1 LTAGGASA
9 TDGSEEGGAVQEV
22 SPVSGLFE
30 RLVRDADG
38 ASSIAAFRA
47 SLLGGLLELVGAD
60 SAAMIDPAWADVD
73 ERGARDRTVGVGTTA
88 GFARPFFEH
97 RQRYARSL
105 ARLVRVMRA
114 GRPVIDDAVYG
125 TRERQR
131 LAIYREIFLPQN
143 ATSILAAS
151 ARCRGV
157 ETATLVFKRHGRS
170 VRFRAPDAA
179 RLEATLSAIALAD
192 AGFRYAFEARHAAVA
207 PMRSP
212 FLQGLGAREAQVAQL
227 ACRGLRNAEIA
238 AMLGTSAETV
248 KRQLR
253 SVFAK
258 VQVSN
263 RTELAML
270 WAGSFD
276 ADGGRRCDPES
287 GAQPTRAEAT

>member
-1 LTAGGASA
+1 
-9 TDGSEEGGAVQEV
+9 VQEV

-38 ASSIAAFRA
+38 ASSIAAYRA
-47 SLLGGLLELVGAD
+47 RLLGSLQQLVGAD
-60 SAAMIDPAWADVD
+60 SAAMLDPPWADAD
-73 ERGARDRTVGVGTTA
+73 ERGARDRTVGLGTSA
-88 GFARPFFEH
+88 GFMQSFFEH

-105 ARLVRVMRA
+105 ARLLRVMRA

-125 TRERQR
+125 MRERER
-131 LAIYREIFLPQN
+131 LAVYREIFLPQK
-143 ATSILAAS
+143 ATSMLAAS

-170 VRFRAPDAA
+170 SRFRALDAA
-179 RLEATLSAIALAD
+179 RLEAMLPAVALAD
-192 AGFRYAFEARHAAVA
+192 AGFRYAFEARRAAA
-207 PMRSP
+207 AAERPP
-212 FLQGLGAREAQVAQL
+212 FARGLGAREAQVAQL
-227 ACRGLRNAEIA
+227 ASRGLRNVEIA

-248 KRQLR
+248 KRQLC

-270 WAGSFD
+270 WAGVT
-276 ADGGRRCDPES
+276 G
-287 GAQPTRAEAT
+287 

>member
-1 LTAGGASA
+1 MAL
-9 TDGSEEGGAVQEV
+9 VEV
-22 SPVSGLFE
+22 SPAPGLFE
-30 RLVRDADG
+30 QLLRDVDG

-47 SLLGGLLELVGAD
+47 RLLGRMQQLVGAE
-60 SAAMIDPAWADVD
+60 SASMLDPAWADAED
-73 ERGARDRTVGVGTTA
+73 RGARDRTVGAGATT
-88 GFARPFFEH
+88 GFFQPFFAH
-97 RQRYARSL
+97 RRRYARSL
-105 ARLVRVMRA
+105 ARLLRAMRA

-125 TRERQR
+125 TRERQQ

-170 VRFRAPDAA
+170 ARFRASDAA
-179 RLEATLSAIALAD
+179 RLEAMLPAVALAD
-192 AGFRYAFEARHAAVA
+192 AGFRYAFEARGATVSAARSAAVK
-207 PMRSP
+207 
-212 FLQGLGAREAQVAQL
+212 GLSAREAEVAEL
-227 ACRGLRNAEIA
+227 ASRGLRNVEIA
-238 AMLGTSAETV
+238 SVLGTSAETV

-258 VQVSN
+258 VEVSN

-276 ADGGRRCDPES
+276 GSR
-287 GAQPTRAEAT
+287 TRP

>member
-1 LTAGGASA
+1 MQG
-9 TDGSEEGGAVQEV
+9 V
-22 SPVSGLFE
+22 SPASGLFE

-47 SLLGGLLELVGAD
+47 RLLESLQQLVGAD
-60 SAAMIDPAWADVD
+60 SAAIIDPAWADVD
-73 ERGARDRTVGVGTTA
+73 GCGARDRTVGAGTTA
-88 GFARPFFEH
+88 GFAQRFFEH

-105 ARLVRVMRA
+105 ARLLRALRA

-131 LAIYREIFLPQN
+131 LAVYREIFLPQN
-143 ATSILAAS
+143 ATSILAAA

-170 VRFRAPDAA
+170 ARYRATDAA
-179 RLEATLSAIALAD
+179 RLGAMLPAVALAD
-192 AGFRYAFEARHAAVA
+192 AGFRYAFEARAATAA
-207 PMRSP
+207 PGRSP
-212 FLQGLGAREAQVAQL
+212 PVDVQGLGAREAQVAQL
-227 ACRGLRNAEIA
+227 ASRGLHNAEIA
-238 AMLGTSAETV
+238 ALLGTSAETV

-270 WAGSFD
+270 WAGSF
-276 ADGGRRCDPES
+276 GG
-287 GAQPTRAEAT
+287 

>member
-1 LTAGGASA
+1 
-9 TDGSEEGGAVQEV
+9 VQEV
-22 SPVSGLFE
+22 SPVPGLFE

-47 SLLGGLLELVGAD
+47 SLLDRLQELLGAD
-60 SAAMIDPAWADVD
+60 SAAMIDPAWTDVD
-73 ERGARDRTVGVGTTA
+73 ERPAHDRTVGLGTSA
-88 GFARPFFEH
+88 GFVQPFFAH
-97 RQRYARSL
+97 RHRYARSM
-105 ARLVRVMRA
+105 ARLLGAMRA
-114 GRPVIDDAVYG
+114 GRPVIDDALYG

-131 LAIYREIFLPQN
+131 LAVYREIFLPQK
-143 ATSILAAS
+143 ATSMLAAS

-157 ETATLVFKRHGRS
+157 ETAHIVLKRHGRS
-170 VRFRAPDAA
+170 TRFRARDSA
-179 RLEATLSAIALAD
+179 RLEAMLPVVALAD
-192 AGFRYAFEARHAAVA
+192 AGFRYAFEARLVAAA
-207 PMRSP
+207 ATARSP
-212 FLQGLGAREAQVAQL
+212 FVRGLGARETQVAQL
-227 ACRGLRNAEIA
+227 ASRGLRNVEIA

-276 ADGGRRCDPES
+276 A
-287 GAQPTRAEAT
+287 

>member
-1 LTAGGASA
+1 
-9 TDGSEEGGAVQEV
+9 VQEV

-47 SLLGGLLELVGAD
+47 RLLGRLQQLVGAD
-60 SAAMIDPAWADVD
+60 SAAMVDSAWADVD
-73 ERGARDRTVGVGTTA
+73 DNGARERTAAVGTTA
-88 GFARPFFEH
+88 GFAQPFFEH
-97 RQRYARSL
+97 RERYARSL
-105 ARLVRVMRA
+105 GRLLRVMRA
-114 GRPVIDDAVYG
+114 GRPVIDDAVYR

-131 LAIYREIFLPQN
+131 LAVYREIFLPQN

-157 ETATLVFKRHGRS
+157 ETAAIVFKRHGRS
-170 VRFRAPDAA
+170 ARFRAADAA
-179 RLEATLSAIALAD
+179 RLEAMMPAVALAD
-192 AGFRYAFEARHAAVA
+192 AGFRYAFEARRASAATA
-207 PMRSP
+207 SSP
-212 FLQGLGAREAQVAQL
+212 FVRGLGARESQVAQL
-227 ACRGLRNAEIA
+227 ASRGLRNVEIA

-270 WAGSFD
+270 WAGAFD
-276 ADGGRRCDPES
+276 VPGPS
-287 GAQPTRAEAT
+287 